1 MIESNNAKAQII
13 KNSIMYQGKGYSEV
27 KTLLSMTNNKD
38 LLDYIFYMNIM
49 SLDKTTQSKLLVD
62 IDSAMVN
69 IGSGS
74 GKSYSFN

>member
-1 MIESNNAKAQII
+1 
-13 KNSIMYQGKGYSEV
+13 MYQGKGYSEV